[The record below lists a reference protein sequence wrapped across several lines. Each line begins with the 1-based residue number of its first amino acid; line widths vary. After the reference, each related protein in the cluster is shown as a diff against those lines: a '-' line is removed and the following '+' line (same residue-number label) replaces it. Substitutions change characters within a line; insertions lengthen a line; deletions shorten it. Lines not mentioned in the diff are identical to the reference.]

1 MDKKPM
7 YVTLKRLKQEPG
19 RIVSMVSDGNEF
31 IVTDRG
37 VPKAKIIPLPQTEK
51 DEEPVLKGFGMWAD
65 REDMKDV
72 DAYIRNLRKG
82 RSFDI

>member
-7 YVTLKRLKQEPG
+7 YVTLKELKKQPG
-19 RIVSMVSDGNEF
+19 RFVSMASDGNEF

-37 VPKAKIIPLPQTEK
+37 VPKAKIIPLTQNPSNA
-51 DEEPVLKGFGMWAD
+51 EPELKAFGMWAD

-72 DAYIRNLRKG
+72 DAYLRNLRKG
-82 RSFDI
+82 RTF

>member
-7 YVTLKRLKQEPG
+7 YVTLKELKKQPG
-19 RIVSMVSDGNEF
+19 RIFSMVSDGNEF
-31 IVTDRG
+31 IVTSRG
-37 VPKAKIIPLPQTEK
+37 VPKAKMIPFQQKPAN
-51 DEEPVLKGFGMWAD
+51 EEPKLKGFGMWAD

-82 RSFDI
+82 RTF

>member
-7 YVTLKRLKQEPG
+7 YVTLKELKRQPG

-31 IVTDRG
+31 IVTSRG
-37 VPKAKIIPLPQTEK
+37 IPKAKIIPLSQKEK
-51 DEEPVLKGFGMWAD
+51 KEKPESGFYGMWAD
-65 REDMKDV
+65 RDDMKDV

-82 RSFDI
+82 RTF